1 MKDIVAKIT
10 AIWDSLKNYAEAFIN
25 SFLGAN
31 DADLITKIKGLIDDI
46 LGTAKVAAEQ
56 IEEEE

>member
-31 DADLITKIKGLIDDI
+31 DQALIAKIKNLISDI
-46 LGTAKVAAEQ
+46 LGTADVVANQ
-56 IEEEE
+56 VEEEE

>member
-10 AIWDSLKNYAEAFIN
+10 AVWNSLKDYAEAFIN

-31 DADLITKIKGLIDDI
+31 DAALITKIKNLISDI
-46 LGTAKVAAEQ
+46 LGTAKDVADAV
-56 IEEEE
+56 EEEE

>member
-31 DADLITKIKGLIDDI
+31 DSALITKIKELISNI
-46 LGTAKVAAEQ
+46 LGTADVVADQ
-56 IEEEE
+56 VEEEE